1 MLAKVLIIFLALLPV
16 VEGSVFF
23 PPDVYSL
30 FGSIKKRDCLLVVE
44 KRGGVEKKR
53 ECDYLESYKGMVRFV
68 PVLPHGWLLRQFIYL
83 EEQRMQFKEGIERN
97 EWNER

>member
-1 MLAKVLIIFLALLPV
+1 MLAKVLVIFLALLPV
-16 VEGSVFF
+16 VEEPVLF

-44 KRGGVEKKR
+44 KRRGMEKKR
-53 ECDYLESYKGMVRFV
+53 ECDYLERYRGMVRFV
-68 PVLPHGWLLRQFIYL
+68 PFFPQGWLLRQFIYL